1 MLTKTML
8 IQHIDQLPED
18 FKLDDLI
25 ERLIF
30 LAKVEEGLDQSNNKN
45 VISTEELETRMEKW
59 F

>member
-8 IQHIDQLPED
+8 KQQIDQLPVD
-18 FKLDDLI
+18 FKLEDLI

-45 VISTEELETRMEKW
+45 VISREELETRMEKW
-59 F
+59 S

>member
-8 IQHIDQLPED
+8 KQQIDQLPED